1 MAENAVQDVTG
12 SVEVGGHDA
21 LWQIGPSLD
30 NSHLDGYLVQMATY
44 SVAEAKN
51 HLPRLLN
58 EALAGEEVTITRRG
72 KAIAR
77 LVAEQPP
84 IETEDRPES
93 PHDVEWLR
101 RHAVK
106 PLDPTFD
113 SVALLRAMRDD
124 YRY

>member
-1 MAENAVQDVTG
+1 LN
-12 SVEVGGHDA
+12 EVGGHA
-21 LWQIGPSLD
+21 PLWQTRACLD
-30 NSHLDGYLVQMATY
+30 NSHLDSYLDPMASY

-84 IETEDRPES
+84 ATGIDLA
-93 PHDVEWLR
+93 WL
-101 RHAVK
+101 
-106 PLDPTFD
+106 D
-113 SVALLRAMRDD
+113 SVRVDPKDPDLDFTAIVRQMRDD
-124 YRY
+124 